1 MMMMMM
7 IVIGSSQFFMV
18 SSRPRIKLSKPVQLN
33 KGQFKQMKII
43 LKTAA
48 HISNMVLDFLI
59 HFDST
64 RGRVSGSW

>member
-1 MMMMMM
+1 
-7 IVIGSSQFFMV
+7 MV

-43 LKTAA
+43 LKTDA